1 VYCSLSLPLTRQEQ
15 TREIQR
21 IVSSDQDD
29 ATKIDQIAKLR
40 RWFRP
45 SDDGPFYAVVQDY
58 LAKKLTVEQASE
70 KLCAPIDEKVSAQ
83 RLDDVN
89 FTDLWYSII
98 HSARKTHYRNTVEH
112 EKIVNLVTAFK
123 EHSVPDNE
131 KYNYL
136 YSSLTEFLLTC
147 REAYNDQ
154 PTPGSSTDIETAA
167 WANMNYFFALL
178 TGKEIADN
186 SLFAI
191 WAMRQALETPHN
203 DDDQSTAV
211 QKYDTY
217 IPAAAV
223 WVFGAFRTLYDK
235 EEDLTPKD
243 KKQGNPARGGEL
255 WKGKAEFSRARW
267 ELWQQR
273 FAEVGKMEDVGEA
286 TRNVARDA
294 VQAMERAATFERV

>member
-1 VYCSLSLPLTRQEQ
+1 
-15 TREIQR
+15 
-21 IVSSDQDD
+21 
-29 ATKIDQIAKLR
+29 
-40 RWFRP
+40 
-45 SDDGPFYAVVQDY
+45 
-58 LAKKLTVEQASE
+58 
-70 KLCAPIDEKVSAQ
+70 VSAQ
-83 RLDDVN
+83 RLDDVD

-98 HSARKTHYRNTVEH
+98 HSARKTHYRNTDEH
-112 EKIVNLVTAFK
+112 ERIVNLVAAFK

-136 YSSLTEFLLTC
+136 YSSLTDFLLTC

-154 PTPGSSTDIETAA
+154 PTPGTSVELESTA

-178 TGKEIADN
+178 TKEDIADN

-191 WAMRQALETPHN
+191 WAMRQALETPHS

-211 QKYDTY
+211 QKYDMY
-217 IPAAAV
+217 VPAAAV
-223 WVFGAFRTLYDK
+223 WVFGAFRTLHDK

-243 KKQGNPARGGEL
+243 KKQGNPAKGGEL
-255 WKGKAEFSRARW
+255 WKGQAEFSKARW

-273 FAEVGKMEDVGEA
+273 FLEIGKMEEVGEA